1 MAVNHSR
8 NFCALPIVFFLITF
22 ASSEDVRAQSQVD
35 EEIRLSQLTIS
46 AFECSIVAPDPTE
59 SQRLFDIGFAAGQK
73 FLDGLSN
80 VRNGEE
86 KQLKENIAV
95 LWIGK
100 GLAGRTQ
107 DFVLGQ
113 VYSEIE
119 AYTYKD
125 FLDDKKS
132 WTLKEDQMFAHKNCA
147 LIR

>member
-1 MAVNHSR
+1 MRSMYFAALISCLVLSFTSSHVN
-8 NFCALPIVFFLITF
+8 
-22 ASSEDVRAQSQVD
+22 AQSNVD
-35 EEIRLSQLTIS
+35 EEIRLSKLAVS
-46 AFECSIVAPDPTE
+46 AFECSIVAPDQAE

-80 VRNGEE
+80 VRNEEE
-86 KQLKENIAV
+86 KRLKENIAV

-100 GLAGRTQ
+100 GVSGRTH

-125 FLDDKKS
+125 FLDDKES
-132 WTLKEDQMFAHKNCA
+132 WTLKQDQMFAHKNCA

>member
-1 MAVNHSR
+1 MREMYIV
-8 NFCALPIVFFLITF
+8 ALISCLVLSFTSKD
-22 ASSEDVRAQSQVD
+22 ANAQAYVD
-35 EEIRLSQLTIS
+35 EEIRLSKLTVS
-46 AFECSIVAPDPTE
+46 AFECSIVAPDQTE

-73 FLDGLSN
+73 FLDGLSKVKN
-80 VRNGEE
+80 EEE
-86 KQLKENIAV
+86 KRLKENIAIF
-95 LWIGK
+95 WIGK
-100 GLAGRTQ
+100 GVAGRTH

-132 WTLKEDQMFAHKNCA
+132 WILKEEQMFAHKNCA

>member
-1 MAVNHSR
+1 MRSMYFV
-8 NFCALPIVFFLITF
+8 ALISCLVLSLT
-22 ASSEDVRAQSQVD
+22 SSHVSAQSNID
-35 EEIRLSQLTIS
+35 EDIRLSKLTVS
-46 AFECSIVAPDPTE
+46 AFECSIVAPDQTE

-100 GLAGRTQ
+100 GLAGRTH

-132 WTLKEDQMFAHKNCA
+132 WKLKEDQIFAHKNCA

>member
-1 MAVNHSR
+1 MRSMYSVT
-8 NFCALPIVFFLITF
+8 LIPCLVLSFT
-22 ASSEDVRAQSQVD
+22 SSHVSAQSNVD
-35 EEIRLSQLTIS
+35 EEIRLSKLAVS
-46 AFECSIVAPDPTE
+46 AFECSIVAPDQKE
-59 SQRLFDIGFAAGQK
+59 LQRLFDIGFAAGQT

-80 VRNGEE
+80 VKNEEE
-86 KQLKENIAV
+86 KRLKENIAV

-100 GLAGRTQ
+100 GVAGRTH

-119 AYTYKD
+119 AYTYTD

-132 WTLKEDQMFAHKNCA
+132 WRLKEDQMFAHKNCA

>member
-1 MAVNHSR
+1 MRSMYFVALILCLVLSLTSSHVN
-8 NFCALPIVFFLITF
+8 
-22 ASSEDVRAQSQVD
+22 AQSNVD
-35 EEIRLSQLTIS
+35 EEIRLSKLTVS
-46 AFECSIVAPDPTE
+46 AFECSIVAPDQTE

-86 KQLKENIAV
+86 KQLKENIAA

-100 GLAGRTQ
+100 GLAGRTH

>member
-1 MAVNHSR
+1 MSNMLFVATISWLALSLTCAHVN
-8 NFCALPIVFFLITF
+8 
-22 ASSEDVRAQSQVD
+22 AQSHVD
-35 EEIRLSQLTIS
+35 EEIGLSKLAVS
-46 AFECSIVAPDPTE
+46 AFECSIVAPDQTE

-86 KQLKENIAV
+86 KQLKENIAA

-100 GLAGRTQ
+100 GLAGRTH

-125 FLDDKKS
+125 LSDYQES
-132 WTLKEDQMFAHKNCA
+132 WALKEEQMFAHKNCA

>member
-1 MAVNHSR
+1 MLHCLR
-8 NFCALPIVFFLITF
+8 YLPIVFFLITIT
-22 ASSEDVRAQSQVD
+22 SSEDVNAQSNVD
-35 EEIRLSQLTIS
+35 EEIRLSKLTVS
-46 AFECSIVAPDPTE
+46 AFECSIVAPDQKE

-80 VRNGEE
+80 FTNEE
-86 KQLKENIAV
+86 AKRLKENIAV

-100 GLAGRTQ
+100 GVPGRTH

-125 FLDDKKS
+125 VLDDRKS
-132 WTLKEDQMFAHKNCA
+132 WALKEEQTFAHKNCA

>member
-1 MAVNHSR
+1 MGNMLFVATISWLVLSFTCAHVN
-8 NFCALPIVFFLITF
+8 
-22 ASSEDVRAQSQVD
+22 AQSRVD
-35 EEIRLSQLTIS
+35 EEIRLSKLAVS
-46 AFECSIVAPDPTE
+46 AFECSIVAPDQTE

-80 VRNGEE
+80 VKNEEEEE
-86 KQLKENIAV
+86 KRLKENIAI

-100 GLAGRTQ
+100 GVAGRTH

-119 AYTYKD
+119 AYIYKD
-125 FLDDKKS
+125 FLDDKNS
-132 WTLKEDQMFAHKNCA
+132 WTLKEDQMFAHKNCI

>member
-1 MAVNHSR
+1 MGNMLFVATISWLVLSFMCAHVN
-8 NFCALPIVFFLITF
+8 
-22 ASSEDVRAQSQVD
+22 AQSRVD
-35 EEIRLSQLTIS
+35 EEIRLSKLAVS
-46 AFECSIVAPDPTE
+46 AFECSIVAPDQTE

-80 VRNGEE
+80 VKNEEEEE
-86 KQLKENIAV
+86 KRLKENIAI

-100 GLAGRTQ
+100 GVAGRTH

-119 AYTYKD
+119 AYIYKD
-125 FLDDKKS
+125 FLDDKNS
-132 WTLKEDQMFAHKNCA
+132 WTLKEDQMFAHKNCI

>member
-1 MAVNHSR
+1 MRSMYFVTLIYCLVLSFTSSHVN
-8 NFCALPIVFFLITF
+8 
-22 ASSEDVRAQSQVD
+22 AQSNVD
-35 EEIRLSQLTIS
+35 EEIRLSKMTVS
-46 AFECSIVAPDPTE
+46 AFECSIVAPDQTE

-80 VRNGEE
+80 VRNEE
-86 KQLKENIAV
+86 TKQLKENIAAF
-95 LWIGK
+95 WIGK
-100 GLAGRTQ
+100 GVAGRTH

-132 WTLKEDQMFAHKNCA
+132 WILKEEQMFAHKNCA

>member
-1 MAVNHSR
+1 MRRMYFV
-8 NFCALPIVFFLITF
+8 ALISCLVLSFTRTHV
-22 ASSEDVRAQSQVD
+22 SAQSNVD
-35 EEIRLSQLTIS
+35 EEIRLSKLAIS
-46 AFECSIVAPDPTE
+46 AFECSIVAPDQTE
-59 SQRLFDIGFAAGQK
+59 SQRLFGIGFAAGQQ

-80 VRNGEE
+80 VGNEE
-86 KQLKENIAV
+86 AKRLKENIAG

-100 GLAGRTQ
+100 GVAGRTH

-125 FLDDKKS
+125 FLDDKKG
-132 WTLKEDQMFAHKNCA
+132 WKLKEDQIFAHKSCA

>member
-1 MAVNHSR
+1 MRSMYFV
-8 NFCALPIVFFLITF
+8 ALISCLVLSF
-22 ASSEDVRAQSQVD
+22 ASSHVSAQSNVD
-35 EEIRLSQLTIS
+35 EEIRLSKLTVS
-46 AFECSIVAPDPTE
+46 AFECSIVAPDQTE

-80 VRNGEE
+80 VRNEE
-86 KQLKENIAV
+86 AKRLKENIAV

-100 GLAGRTQ
+100 SVAGRTH

-125 FLDDKKS
+125 FIGDNNS
-132 WTLKEDQMFAHKNCA
+132 WALKEEQIFAHKKCA